1 MAEQK
6 KDNWS
11 TEEYQNAAAFVPKLA
26 TKVVQWLDIQ
36 KDDRILDIGCGDGVL
51 DVDFAHVL
59 AEGEGSLHGVDSSA
73 AMIET
78 TNRVVGET
86 KLKKFKFEVIDANAL
101 NAEALP
107 KFNKA
112 FSNAAMH
119 WILKPKTAGA
129 FFTTVR
135 DVLEPGGSFVF
146 EMGGLGNV
154 KEMRTALIMATA
166 GRIGIER
173 ALAVD
178 PWFFPDEEWMRRT
191 LEDEVGG
198 WKVERIELEWRPTPT
213 GDTGVEGWA
222 RLMGKVFFDAVREEK
237 GDEAAEE
244 AVREASEALQFVCDD
259 GSGGQ
264 VISYVRLRCIA
275 RKV

>member
-1 MAEQK
+1 M
-6 KDNWS
+6 
-11 TEEYQNAAAFVPKLA
+11 L
-26 TKVVQWLDIQ
+26 
-36 KDDRILDIGCGDGVL
+36 
-51 DVDFAHVL
+51 
-59 AEGEGSLHGVDSSA
+59 
-73 AMIET
+73 
-78 TNRVVGET
+78 
-86 KLKKFKFEVIDANAL
+86 VIDANAL
-101 NAEALP
+101 NAKALP
-107 KFNKA
+107 RFNKA

-166 GRIGIER
+166 RRIGIER

-178 PWFFPDEEWMRRT
+178 PWFFPDEAWMRRT

-213 GDTGVEGWA
+213 GDTGE
-222 RLMGKVFFDAVREEK
+222 VFFDAVREEK

-275 RKV
+275 RRV